1 MNAEEILDKYGLGA
15 QPAHDEFI
23 QQLRNLPKGAAKW
36 LYSPAPP
43 NVIVQGDV
51 LGPVQYVAISEGN
64 ERALVE
70 SEVMLVS
77 NTCDLVPTQQPFS
90 LVAPVIELEA
100 YTGTETTRGEPWIS
114 RLHALRKFEINPF
127 YYLPGWIR
135 FRESFADFSRITH
148 LPSSY
153 LVELFRRGTSVRKV
167 SLSSKGY
174 LLLLSKLTY
183 FLARLETDEISRQ
196 SGSA

>member
-1 MNAEEILDKYGLGA
+1 MNAEEILEKYGLGT
-15 QPAHDEFI
+15 QPTFRAFI
-23 QQLRNLPKGAAKW
+23 EQVRSLPENASKW
-36 LYSPAPP
+36 LYSPSLQR
-43 NVIVQGDV
+43 VILQGDV
-51 LGPVQYVAISEGN
+51 LGPVQYVATSEEN

-100 YTGTETTRGEPWIS
+100 YAKLGTPTDESWNNHLR
-114 RLHALRKFEINPF
+114 ALRKSEMKAY
-127 YYLPGWIR
+127 YYLPSWAHLP
-135 FRESFADFSRITH
+135 ESFADFSRITH
-148 LPSSY
+148 LPSKY
-153 LVELFRRGTSVRKV
+153 LVELFEKRKSVRKV

-183 FLARLETDEISRQ
+183 FLARLETNEINRQ
-196 SGSA
+196 SGSV